1 MAEED
6 LIFGKNRHF
15 FGGIEPANMK
25 EFSAVIE
32 EGKVILNIVL
42 PDDTVI
48 DGQTLC
54 TIAGAVI
61 RRKTNGFPKN
71 EFDGD
76 FVADVS
82 ESMYYIDS
90 SAVPTEPYYY
100 AAFPYTT
107 QGVYNRNKEN
117 RTTINTTS
125 MTISAETPYITTA
138 KINFTIPSGFTG
150 VVVRKGID
158 GYPETE
164 TDGEE
169 VGTYTS
175 SGNFNDTDVVN
186 GGTYLYS
193 FFLYD
198 AEGNYVY
205 DDRNRISV
213 TMPKQAYFYGYDLKT
228 STSNPSTRVT
238 YPSGVDNY
246 GFTPAKMNF
255 TTSLFEPGS
264 WDLTPGR
271 HFMPKPCMLNYD
283 GTVAYYLNPDNYGL
297 KEDGTSSDV
306 TNIEFEG
313 NAMMEWPKI
322 YTKRWESGGVYHFR
336 CSNVRHDADWDCWCN
351 YDRNDNVIEHFYTP
365 IYEGTIQGD
374 KLRSMS
380 YSQPSY
386 EYSATQEIKYA
397 TANGDDWYTEVLAD
411 RLLIQDLL
419 VLIGKSTNGQTTF
432 GYGWCD
438 GSSTRKNGALNDK
451 GMFWGENAYK
461 EKVKVFGMEDF
472 WGNLNRRTAGWVVSN
487 NTHKVKITR
496 GTHDGSTVNDYNTT
510 GSGYIS
516 AGATATSSGYISSMH
531 TKPYGRLPYGNAG
544 SSTTYECDQEYCNS
558 SSSTYYALVGGY
570 RVNGVAAGPFC
581 ADLRYAASSK
591 GSTDGASI
599 SCKPLATT

>member
-15 FGGIEPANMK
+15 FGGIEPDNLK
-25 EFSAVIE
+25 EFSAIIE
-32 EGKVILNIVL
+32 DGVVNLNVVL

-138 KINFTIPSGFTG
+138 KINFTIPAGFTG

-169 VGTYTS
+169 VGTYAS
-175 SGNFNDTDVVN
+175 SGNFNDTDVVD

-255 TTSLFEPGS
+255 NTSLFESGS

-271 HFMPKPCMLNYD
+271 HFMPRPCMLGYD
-283 GTVAYYLNPDNYGL
+283 GKILYYLNPNNYEQ
-297 KEDGTSSDV
+297 KEDGSASDIINATV
-306 TNIEFEG
+306 NG

-336 CSNVRHDADWDCWCN
+336 CSNVRHDSDWDCWCN
-351 YDRNDNVIEHFYTP
+351 YDRNNNIIEHFYTP
-365 IYEGTIQGD
+365 IYAGYVIDGR
-374 KLRSMS
+374 LRSLSDKSPSNS
-380 YSQPSY
+380 YDAS
-386 EYSATQEIKYA
+386 EEIAYA
-397 TANGDDWYTEVLAD
+397 TANGSDWYTEVLAD

-419 VLIGKSTNGQTTF
+419 VLIGKSTNGQSTF

-438 GSSTRKNGALNDK
+438 ASGRNGTGDLNDK
-451 GMFWGENAYK
+451 GLFWGENEYQQS
-461 EKVKVFGMEDF
+461 VKVFGMEDF
-472 WGNLNRRTAGWVVSN
+472 WGNVNRRIAGWINASG
-487 NTHKVKITR
+487 THKVKLTR
-496 GTHDGSTVNDYNTT
+496 GTHDGSTVSDYNTT
-510 GSGYIS
+510 GNGYIS
-516 AGATATSSGYISSMH
+516 AGSAPTSSGYINSNS
-531 TKPYGRLPYGNAG
+531 TKNWGRLPTDRSG
-544 SSTTYECDQEYCNS
+544 SSSTYECDYVYGTGSGTN
-558 SSSTYYALVGGY
+558 YAYVGGDWSD
-570 RVNGVAAGPFC
+570 ASFAGPFC
-581 ADLRYAASSK
+581 ARLGRAASFSDT
-591 GSTDGASI
+591 SIGASI
-599 SCKPLATT
+599 SCKPLAAT

>member
-15 FGGIEPANMK
+15 FGGIEPDNLK
-25 EFSAVIE
+25 EFSAIIE
-32 EGKVILNIVL
+32 DGVVNLNVVL

-138 KINFTIPSGFTG
+138 KINFTIPAGFTG

-175 SGNFNDTDVVN
+175 SGNFNDTDVVD

-255 TTSLFEPGS
+255 NTSLFESGS

-271 HFMPKPCMLNYD
+271 HFMPRPCMLGYD
-283 GTVAYYLNPDNYGL
+283 GKILYYLNPNNYEQ
-297 KEDGTSSDV
+297 KEDGSASDIINATV
-306 TNIEFEG
+306 NG

-336 CSNVRHDADWDCWCN
+336 CSNVRHDSDWDCWCN
-351 YDRNDNVIEHFYTP
+351 YDRNNNIIEHFYTP
-365 IYEGTIQGD
+365 IYAGYVIDGR
-374 KLRSMS
+374 LRSLSDKSPSSS
-380 YSQPSY
+380 YGAS
-386 EYSATQEIKYA
+386 EEIAYA
-397 TANGDDWYTEVLAD
+397 TANGSDWYTEVLAD

-419 VLIGKSTNGQTTF
+419 VLIGKSTNGQSTF

-438 GSSTRKNGALNDK
+438 ASSRNGTGNLNDK
-451 GMFWGENAYK
+451 GLFWGENEYQQS
-461 EKVKVFGMEDF
+461 VKVFGMEDF
-472 WGNLNRRTAGWVVSN
+472 WGNVTRRIAGWINASG
-487 NTHKVKITR
+487 THKVKLTR
-496 GTHDGSTVNDYNTT
+496 GTHDGSTVSDYNTT
-510 GSGYIS
+510 GNGYIS
-516 AGATATSSGYISSMH
+516 AGSAPTSSGYINSNS
-531 TKPYGRLPYGNAG
+531 TKNWGRLPTGRSG
-544 SSTTYECDQEYCNS
+544 SSSTYECDYVYGTGSGTN
-558 SSSTYYALVGGY
+558 YAYVGGY
-570 RVNGVAAGPFC
+570 WSDALRAGPFF
-581 ADLRYAASSK
+581 AHLYDTASVS
-591 GSTDGASI
+591 GTRIGASI
-599 SCKPLATT
+599 SCKPLAAT